1 MRFVADCRHYLYFCA
16 KLRKRVNLI
25 IDRGNTMMKL
35 AVFDADRLEAFVSY
49 DCWDRLSVDE
59 FLSGYSTDACIYSSV
74 AGEDDEIVDFFQSRI
89 SRFHRFSTESRL
101 PVQIG
106 YRTPETLG
114 LDRIAGV
121 VGASCENPGMP
132 ILVIDAGTAIT
143 YDVVTEDGLFIGGNI
158 APGLQMRLRALHAFT
173 SRLPEVSAEGE
184 IPRLGCDTDTA
195 IRSGVVQGICYEME
209 GYIQELTG
217 KYPGLLVFL
226 TGGDAF
232 LFAERL
238 KTPIFV
244 DKNIVI
250 KGLNR
255 ILYCNVKK

>member
-1 MRFVADCRHYLYFCA
+1 M
-16 KLRKRVNLI
+16 NLI
-25 IDRGNTMMKL
+25 IDRGNTTIKL
-35 AVFDADRLEAFVSY
+35 AVFDAGRMEAFASF
-49 DCWDRLSVDE
+49 DRWEEREVTE
-59 FLSGYSTDACIYSSV
+59 FLADYPLDACIYSSV
-74 AGEDDEIVDFFQSRI
+74 ACQDDEPVSFFRHRI
-89 SRFHRFSTESRL
+89 PRFHRFSSESRL

-121 VGASCENPGMP
+121 VGAAGEKPGVP
-132 ILVIDAGTAIT
+132 VLVVDAGTAVT
-143 YDVVTEDGLFIGGNI
+143 YDVLTGDGLFVGGNI
-158 APGLQMRLRALHAFT
+158 APGLQMRLQALHSFT
-173 SRLPEVSAEGE
+173 ARLPRVSAEGE
-184 IPRLGCDTDTA
+184 VPLLGYDTETA
-195 IRSGVVQGICYEME
+195 IRAGVVQGICHEID
-209 GYIQELTG
+209 GYVRELSG

-255 ILYCNVKK
+255 ILYCNCNVKK